1 MTIPREGSQQVGMY
15 VGDNPSQGSH
25 TQMQDSGSS
34 TILYRTGCLSQALL
48 ALALDAD
55 RASSAVFIQ
64 LSFFNHRLNT
74 ASLIHQEQK
83 PLGVIKI
90 SIHSL
95 PVPGHKSIQAWG
107 GGGQHLSSWL
117 LIPLTLTLINNT
129 TNHKRWLSFKLTPE
143 TFQSILP

>member
-1 MTIPREGSQQVGMY
+1 MLAITPAREG
-15 VGDNPSQGSH
+15 
-25 TQMQDSGSS
+25 TQMQHSGSS
-34 TILYRTGCLSQALL
+34 TTLYRTGSLSQALL

-83 PLGVIKI
+83 PLGVIKM

-95 PVPGHKSIQAWG
+95 PVPGHKSIQAWEAGSG

-129 TNHKRWLSFKLTPE
+129 TNHKR
-143 TFQSILP
+143 